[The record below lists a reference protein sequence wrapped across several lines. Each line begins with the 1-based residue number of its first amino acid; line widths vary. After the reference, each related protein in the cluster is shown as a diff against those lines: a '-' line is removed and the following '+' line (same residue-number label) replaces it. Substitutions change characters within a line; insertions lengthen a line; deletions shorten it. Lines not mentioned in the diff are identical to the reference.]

1 MKPKMLKA
9 LNDQKEISGK
19 TLTNVQDDLG
29 YARSTVQRWLKG
41 ENDPTMEQYETLYE
55 YFGGSMHELYAYVGE
70 QEMRATENI
79 GYQGAEVMVEHYE
92 QRLKAKDEKYEL
104 LQTHHDQR
112 IKEINEN
119 HKRSVDYLKDEI
131 KRLRGELDVANEAAT
146 ALAATA
152 SNLTQATSNL
162 TGKKHVVFWV
172 LAGLNVLLAILLWFA
187 LRTGPLF

>member
-1 MKPKMLKA
+1 MMELFA
-9 LNDQKEISGK
+9 EVGK
-19 TLTNVQDDLG
+19 
-29 YARSTVQRWLKG
+29 
-41 ENDPTMEQYETLYE
+41 
-55 YFGGSMHELYAYVGE
+55 
-70 QEMRATENI
+70 QEMVATEKI
-79 GYQGAEVMVEHYE
+79 GYQGAEVMIEHYE

-119 HKRSVDYLKDEI
+119 HRLSVDYLKDEI

-146 ALAATA
+146 ALATTA